1 MFKGLGVNY
10 AGTLLGCV
18 AVVLVPIPVVFYR
31 YGARIR
37 QRSKFAPAHD
47 TKIALEASSSNG
59 VDGVVGER
67 RD

>member
-18 AVVLVPIPVVFYR
+18 AVVLVPIPVVFYK

-47 TKIALEASSSNG
+47 TKFPLEANG
-59 VDGVVGER
+59 ESDGVVGEHT
-67 RD
+67 D